1 MGLFLKATPCDQWR
15 ALLREKTVEA
25 SSPFTFA
32 IIGLIVGFIIG
43 LVCYRLFSKG
53 ARDAASLKQ
62 TLLEREH
69 QIAELKKGM
78 SSHLTSIQQ
87 RLENIRHEADQL
99 EQQVENEAT
108 QWKLSSVKPSSSTT
122 TSDTENDS
130 NVAMPRDY
138 AAGKNGTL
146 SEDFG
151 LKESHQPTEG
161 TAAQPPRY

>member
-1 MGLFLKATPCDQWR
+1 
-15 ALLREKTVEA
+15 VEA

-32 IIGLIVGFIIG
+32 IIGLAVGFIIG
-43 LVCYRLFSKG
+43 LGCYRLFSKG
-53 ARDAASLKQ
+53 ARDVASLKQ

-69 QIAELKKGM
+69 QIADLKKGM
-78 SSHLTSIQQ
+78 SHHLTGIQQ

-99 EQQVENEAT
+99 EQQVESEAA
-108 QWKLSSVKPSSSTT
+108 QWKLTSVKPSSQPTATPDGDQS
-122 TSDTENDS
+122 
-130 NVAMPRDY
+130 VAMPRDY

-151 LKESHQPTEG
+151 LKENRATDN

>member
-1 MGLFLKATPCDQWR
+1 MGLFLKATPCVQWR

-78 SSHLTSIQQ
+78 SSHLTSIQ
-87 RLENIRHEADQL
+87 
-99 EQQVENEAT
+99 
-108 QWKLSSVKPSSSTT
+108 
-122 TSDTENDS
+122 
-130 NVAMPRDY
+130 
-138 AAGKNGTL
+138 
-146 SEDFG
+146 
-151 LKESHQPTEG
+151 
-161 TAAQPPRY
+161 

>member
-1 MGLFLKATPCDQWR
+1 MGLFLKPRPVLSGAHHI
-15 ALLREKTVEA
+15 REKTVEA

-53 ARDAASLKQ
+53 ERNVASLKQ

-69 QIAELKKGM
+69 QIADLKKGM
-78 SSHLTSIQQ
+78 SSHLISIQE
-87 RLENIRHEADQL
+87 RLDNIRHEADQL
-99 EQQVENEAT
+99 EQQVESEAA
-108 QWKLSSVKPSSSTT
+108 QWKLSSAKPSSPSTLNA
-122 TSDTENDS
+122 DNDQH
-130 NVAMPRDY
+130 VAMPRDY

-151 LKESHQPTEG
+151 LKENKSQDSTP
-161 TAAQPPRY
+161 AQPPRY

>member
-1 MGLFLKATPCDQWR
+1 M
-15 ALLREKTVEA
+15 EA

-87 RLENIRHEADQL
+87 RLDNIRHEADQL

-108 QWKLSSVKPSSSTT
+108 QWKLSSVKPSPSTT